1 MENAQ
6 AVLGQTDAY
15 LREDMGID
23 AETPSHKRRNRGN
36 RLEEFIKA
44 EEQDMSGKSV
54 SSWCVCVVCTLCCI
68 PGFLQL

>member
-1 MENAQ
+1 LQGGGYDLGLGSQAAVENAQ
-6 AVLGQTDAY
+6 AVLAQTDAY

-44 EEQDMSGKSV
+44 EEQDMSGK
-54 SSWCVCVVCTLCCI
+54 
-68 PGFLQL
+68 